1 MMDVSPGEAT
11 APPVDLPEDPTV
23 AESDIQADQHL
34 SSATQAVPTQNQSG
48 VSNAA
53 VNAAANVPPIST
65 PAAQAANVPLPAS
78 PAAEAPA
85 PAPAPSYNGP
95 SPSFFNSFQDGYLID
110 HVNLSDLQVG
120 SLTLGNLP
128 PGTTTNDSGQFILPD
143 GGGIPGRVLQDNGVF
158 ATNDKGEYIT
168 NTPGIYLSIDGLQYD
183 DQGNQINNPPA
194 NPSNNVG
201 NGKPVAGG
209 KRKRGGASPWTDF
222 VKQHYHELKKKD
234 PDITLAK
241 AAKHASE
248 AWKAK
253 KAKKS

>member
-1 MMDVSPGEAT
+1 
-11 APPVDLPEDPTV
+11 LPEDPTV

-48 VSNAA
+48 VANSII
-53 VNAAANVPPIST
+53 NAAAAVPATPT
-65 PAAQAANVPLPAS
+65 PAAQAADVPLPAS
-78 PAAEAPA
+78 PVEDASAPA
-85 PAPAPSYNGP
+85 PAPAPAPEAAPTNSHKP
-95 SPSFFNSFQDGYLID
+95 LDDFFTQDGNGNYANS
-110 HVNLSDLQVG
+110 VN
-120 SLTLGNLP
+120 P
-128 PGTTTNDSGQFILPD
+128 ND
-143 GGGIPGRVLQDNGVF
+143 
-158 ATNDKGEYIT
+158 Y
-168 NTPGIYLSIDGLQYD
+168 GLQYWDLTTLPEGTTDIGNGFFGLPNNNQNDLGRIIMGNGDFVFD
-183 DQGNQINNPPA
+183 DNGNFKTTDPNISYSHDGLTRNTYTGDP
-194 NPSNNVG
+194 VTRG